1 MLPQGYAGGIPY
13 GVTTEEFQRLLQIRL
28 ETLERATME
37 ATGGQP
43 LPIQWRGGWEARLVI
58 LERDR
63 DHSLRARVLVRGP
76 GPTLR
81 WTRNVRL
88 VSKRRLNL

>member
-1 MLPQGYAGGIPY
+1 MLPQGYASGIPY
-13 GVTTEEFQRLLQIRL
+13 GLTAEEYQRLLLIRL

-37 ATGGQP
+37 VTGGSP
-43 LPIQWRGGWEARLVI
+43 LPIQWRRGWEARLVI
-58 LERDR
+58 LDRDR
-63 DHSLRARVLVRGP
+63 DHSVRARVLVRGP

-88 VSKRRLNL
+88 VSERRLKL